1 MKLTM
6 EIQGHYTGFSPHKQ
20 RPDEHVAYTAI
31 WGTDTNGRYARAV
44 MYENVALALNKS
56 LNKMLSENEVI
67 SSKRIVVTLNG
78 EWQTRTVVKDG
89 KEEKQRNFVARES
102 EHAKAFNILDGIAL
116 EAARLRNDATQ
127 ALSKA
132 EKLREKGQL
141 ALAYEA
147 VAQFVAN
154 YAGVPLDLETFL
166 ADSAADDKEFGSTA
180 HVDADPEALAAA
192 HFAREDR
199 VKETAEPV
207 EAAHADN
214 ASEEAAAAIDE
225 TPVETADFGAPE
237 AAEEPTTDFGA
248 DDEVLGPTSAA
259 AEASENVAEEDAIMI
274 DAAPVDDVLDD
285 TPAEPVRQAPVQ
297 QPKGPGFQAA
307 TPFANRPQVPPQA
320 ASKPF
325 SRPEPTRQAPQPV
338 ARPVPSQEELTPP
351 PQAAVPSFLAPR
363 TPRF

>member
-20 RPDEHVAYTAI
+20 RQDEQVAYTAI
-31 WGTDTNGRYARAV
+31 WGNDSNGRYARAV
-44 MYENVALALNKS
+44 IYGTVALAFNKTLNG
-56 LNKMLSENEVI
+56 MLSENEVI

-89 KEEKQRNFVARES
+89 KEEKQRSFVAKES

-141 ALAYEA
+141 ALAYES

-166 ADSAADDKEFGSTA
+166 ADSEADDKEFGSTA

-199 VKETAEPV
+199 VREAPEVVAASQHTAEGTDETV
-207 EAAHADN
+207 DES
-214 ASEEAAAAIDE
+214 SEETVGFGSPEAE
-225 TPVETADFGAPE
+225 EQTADFGV
-237 AAEEPTTDFGA
+237 DN
-248 DDEVLGPTSAA
+248 EVLGPTDGAVDAA
-259 AEASENVAEEDAIMI
+259 ENVAEEDAIMI

-285 TPAEPVRQAPVQ
+285 TPAEPVRQPEAPQ
-297 QPKGPGFQAA
+297 QKGPAFNAA
-307 TPFANRPQVPPQA
+307 TPFANRPSIPPQA
-320 ASKPF
+320 GSKPF
-325 SRPEPTRQAPQPV
+325 SRPEPVRQVPQPV

-351 PQAAVPSFLAPR
+351 PQAPVPSFLAPR